1 MKHGVSSYSFA
12 KYLCE
17 KKMTLGDVIRK
28 AAEIG
33 FEGIE
38 LANITDEWLGL
49 SYDLAELKR
58 TAEEAGIEICSWAL
72 WADFAGE
79 NVTAKIARVKKEI
92 DQAHFLGCSVVRT
105 DVCDES
111 AADRYAPQII
121 EALRELSDYCAEKS
135 ITLATENHGSCFCL
149 PERLDELCRRVG
161 KSNFGLLCDFAN
173 YADAG
178 VDPAYAVSVIRPL
191 IRHVHMKDCHLLS
204 GDRVFPGD
212 GWYVT
217 PTGGYWR
224 CAITGQGNLPLYAC
238 LNSLREGGYDGWLI
252 QEFEGIEDP
261 IYAVTQGLRFT
272 KRLMKALDH
281 GVWKE
286 EE

>member
-1 MKHGVSSYSFA
+1 MKQGVSSYSFA
-12 KYLCE
+12 RYLCE
-17 KKMTLGDVIRK
+17 KKMTLCDVIRK

-38 LANITDEWLGL
+38 MANITDEWLDL
-49 SYDLAELKR
+49 SYDLEELKR
-58 TAEEAGIEICSWAL
+58 TAQEANIEICSWAL
-72 WADFAGE
+72 SADYAGE
-79 NVTAKIARVKKEI
+79 DTAAEIARVKKEI

-105 DVCDES
+105 DVCDDS
-111 AADRYAPQII
+111 VKDRYAPQII
-121 EALRELSDYCAEKS
+121 ESLRELSDYCAEKG
-135 ITLATENHGSCFCL
+135 ITLVVENHGSCFCL

-178 VDPAYAVSVIRPL
+178 ADTAYAVAMTRPL
-191 IRHVHMKDCHLLS
+191 IRHVHMKDCHLLN

-217 PTGGYWR
+217 SAGSYWR

-238 LNSLREGGYDGWLI
+238 LKSLRESGYSGWLI

-261 IYAVTQGLRFT
+261 IYAVAQGLRFT
-272 KRLMKALDH
+272 KRLLQALDY

>member
-17 KKMTLGDVIRK
+17 KQMTLCDVIRR

-33 FEGIE
+33 FQGIE
-38 LANITDEWLGL
+38 LANITDGWLDL
-49 SYDLAELKR
+49 DYDPEELKAAAR
-58 TAEEAGIEICSWAL
+58 DAGIGICSWAL
-72 WADFAGE
+72 SADYAGK
-79 NVTAKIARVKKEI
+79 NVEAEISRVKMEI
-92 DQAHFLGCSVVRT
+92 DQARFLGCSLVRT
-105 DVCDES
+105 DVCDEGTQ
-111 AADRYAPQII
+111 DRYAPQII
-121 EALRELSDYCAEKS
+121 EALRELSDYCANLG
-135 ITLATENHGSCFCL
+135 ITLVTENHGHCFCL

-161 KSNFGLLCDFAN
+161 KPNFGLLCDFAN

-178 VDPAYAVSVIRPL
+178 VDPAYAVAVTRPL
-191 IRHVHMKDCHLLS
+191 IRHVHLKDCHLLP

-217 PTGGYWR
+217 PGGGYWR

-238 LNSLREGGYDGWLI
+238 LKSLREGGYDGWLI

-272 KRLMKALDH
+272 KRLLKAMES
-281 GVWKE
+281 GVWSE
-286 EE
+286 EG